1 MGNLDNRI
9 ANPDQL
15 LTQDVEKF
23 CNSVVDLYSNLSKV
37 WHPFVQN
44 THFTFPMYFPAFAKF
59 FLLFSLQPLLDIGL
73 YIFKLTTAIGAQ
85 VRVQDIVIIYCTSML
100 LDILRIFWSLCTGSC
115 IYDGLPADLRPLPDP
130 SAQADREDDSDRTEV
145 RRRIPIRQ
153 LSSHHKQVTCLNCI
167 YFCTTILFF
176 ANFDAYSNVFIS
188 FPVKRSP
195 STMEM
200 KGRNRQFIRPSRNWW
215 VYDCT
220 NLWVFIFKRVASV
233 FTDKLQIS
241 Q

>member
-167 YFCTTILFF
+167 YFCTTILMHTQMFLF
-176 ANFDAYSNVFIS
+176 PSQWRDRLLQWKWKGETDNS
-188 FPVKRSP
+188 FNLQETGEYMTVQICGCLFS
-195 STMEM
+195 
-200 KGRNRQFIRPSRNWW
+200 KGLHQYLPINYR
-215 VYDCT
+215 
-220 NLWVFIFKRVASV
+220 
-233 FTDKLQIS
+233 
-241 Q
+241 